1 MYRINCVYG
10 EENFLYILLYIE
22 GVTVGFGLVESG
34 IMWSNSAMKSKK
46 ILNKFK

>member
-1 MYRINCVYG
+1 MEKKICIFYYK
-10 EENFLYILLYIE
+10 E